1 MAQDKS
7 SFWQSIFV
15 RLLIPLIAGL
25 IFVSFWLQS
34 MVLGTVEDF
43 LEKHMHEK
51 MDWMTSNVFEI
62 CSRNLN
68 DFLLI
73 TSGAYLN
80 HAIVRARTLNEIEDY
95 FDSHHLS
102 GIIVSQEKVVLAHDL
117 PVDDHVLISKTREL
131 SSIAIIPL
139 AESEYI
145 TKNISFEPWQWDIIV
160 LQDKSYY
167 ESMLSHVRNFYRGV
181 VGVLSAGVV
190 FIMLL
195 VMVNVSRPLSLI
207 IRKIKDEKP
216 PDYNGVAE
224 FSYLSGAIDRMMK
237 SIRSKNEFISSLF
250 DALSA
255 VVVVVDKHG
264 RISMVNNYLCI
275 LSGYKREEI
284 VGRMIWDILPRRK
297 SRIIKQLF
305 QGHARGSTVNGE
317 AMSIVTKDKV
327 KIEVLWH
334 SRHIQDKESN
344 LEWIIYTGSD
354 VSKLKHIERA
364 LEKERMLIYSLFESS
379 PLAQMV
385 VDRDGKILDVNEKF
399 VQLTGYEIN
408 ELIKLDTWLAAII
421 SNRINLNELVSDWHN
436 AVAGSRVARQVQ
448 IKDKLGNLKKLEFS
462 FYLLPDGRLISFLVD
477 MTEKDL
483 QEEENRRMEREL
495 NQARKMEAMGVLA
508 GGVAHDFNNILQAI
522 SVQAQALDSR
532 TSDRDGLKKPLQR
545 IDALVSRGISII
557 KRILTFSRK
566 VAPELSVLDINELIE
581 QEIGLLRHALPKMVE
596 MRSDLKPGISNVR
609 IDKHQVELVLMNM
622 VNNARDAIKDSGEII
637 VSTTELDVEVG
648 SLEYKNVTP
657 GRYIALSI
665 ADTGEG
671 MDQAVKER
679 IFDPFYTTKEIGR
692 GTGLGLPTVFGI
704 IKSHGGHIF
713 CKSTPGKGTEFTIL
727 LPAHESASA
736 NEELSEVKNKDEV
749 TSLSGRESLLIVDDE
764 DDIREVTMEMF
775 ESYGYKVMGAA
786 SGEEAIKIFESE
798 KVDFILMDL
807 GMPGMGGEK
816 CARLILEMDSK
827 AKIIIASGYMDHPM
841 AKNPKKFG
849 LVDFIAKPFQV
860 KVVLE
865 KIRAVFD

>member
-1 MAQDKS
+1 
-7 SFWQSIFV
+7 
-15 RLLIPLIAGL
+15 
-25 IFVSFWLQS
+25 
-34 MVLGTVEDF
+34 
-43 LEKHMHEK
+43 
-51 MDWMTSNVFEI
+51 
-62 CSRNLN
+62 
-68 DFLLI
+68 
-73 TSGAYLN
+73 
-80 HAIVRARTLNEIEDY
+80 
-95 FDSHHLS
+95 
-102 GIIVSQEKVVLAHDL
+102 
-117 PVDDHVLISKTREL
+117 
-131 SSIAIIPL
+131 
-139 AESEYI
+139 
-145 TKNISFEPWQWDIIV
+145 
-160 LQDKSYY
+160 
-167 ESMLSHVRNFYRGV
+167 
-181 VGVLSAGVV
+181 
-190 FIMLL
+190 
-195 VMVNVSRPLSLI
+195 
-207 IRKIKDEKP
+207 
-216 PDYNGVAE
+216 
-224 FSYLSGAIDRMMK
+224 
-237 SIRSKNEFISSLF
+237 
-250 DALSA
+250 
-255 VVVVVDKHG
+255 
-264 RISMVNNYLCI
+264 
-275 LSGYKREEI
+275 
-284 VGRMIWDILPRRK
+284 
-297 SRIIKQLF
+297 
-305 QGHARGSTVNGE
+305 
-317 AMSIVTKDKV
+317 
-327 KIEVLWH
+327 
-334 SRHIQDKESN
+334 
-344 LEWIIYTGSD
+344 
-354 VSKLKHIERA
+354 
-364 LEKERMLIYSLFESS
+364 
-379 PLAQMV
+379 
-385 VDRDGKILDVNEKF
+385 
-399 VQLTGYEIN
+399 
-408 ELIKLDTWLAAII
+408 
-421 SNRINLNELVSDWHN
+421 
-436 AVAGSRVARQVQ
+436 
-448 IKDKLGNLKKLEFS
+448 
-462 FYLLPDGRLISFLVD
+462 
-477 MTEKDL
+477 
-483 QEEENRRMEREL
+483 
-495 NQARKMEAMGVLA
+495 
-508 GGVAHDFNNILQAI
+508 LQAI

-865 KIRAVFD
+865 KIRTVFD

>member
-1 MAQDKS
+1 MAKDKS
-7 SFWQSIFV
+7 SLWQSIFV
-15 RLLIPLIAGL
+15 RLLVPLIAGL
-25 IFVSFWLQS
+25 ILVSFWLQS

-73 TSGAYLN
+73 TSGAYIN
-80 HAIVRARTLNEIEDY
+80 HSIVRARTLSEIEDY
-95 FDSHHLS
+95 FDSHQLS
-102 GIIVSQEKVVLAHDL
+102 GIIVSQEKAILAHDL
-117 PVDDHVLISKTREL
+117 PVEKHALLSKSSEIST
-131 SSIAIIPL
+131 ITTIPM

-145 TKNISFEPWQWDIIV
+145 TSKISFEPWQWDIIV
-160 LQDKSYY
+160 LQDKNYY
-167 ESMLSHVRNFYRGV
+167 ESMLSQVRNFYWGV
-181 VGVLSAGVV
+181 VGILSAGVV

-195 VMVNVSRPLSLI
+195 VVVNVSRPLSLI
-207 IRKIKDEKP
+207 ISRIKNEEP
-216 PDYNGVAE
+216 PDYHGVSE
-224 FSYLSGAIDRMMK
+224 FTYLSGAIDRMMK

-255 VVVVVDKHG
+255 VVLVVDKHG

-284 VGRMIWDILPRRK
+284 VGRMIWEVLPRRK
-297 SRIIKQLF
+297 SKIIKQLF
-305 QGHARGSTVNGE
+305 KGHRAGATVNGE
-317 AMSIVTKDKV
+317 AMSIVTKDRS

-334 SRHIQDKESN
+334 CRHIQDKESD

-354 VSKLKHIERA
+354 VSKLKQIERS

-385 VDRDGKILDVNEKF
+385 VDKDGKVLDVNEQF
-399 VQLTGYEIN
+399 VELTGYEIK
-408 ELIKLDTWLAAII
+408 ELFELDTWLTAII
-421 SNRINLNELVSDWHN
+421 SNRTDFNGIVNDWHN
-436 AVAGSRVARQVQ
+436 AAAGSRVARQVQ
-448 IKDKLGNLKKLEFS
+448 IKDKLGNSKKVEFS
-462 FYLLPDGRLISFLVD
+462 FSLLPDGRLISFLVD
-477 MTEKDL
+477 MTEKEL

-495 NQARKMEAMGVLA
+495 HQARKMEAMGVLA

-532 TSDRDGLKKPLQR
+532 TFDKDGLKKSLQK
-545 IDALVSRGISII
+545 IDSLISRGISII

-566 VAPELSVLDINELIE
+566 VAPELSVLDVNELIK
-581 QEIGLLRHALPKMVE
+581 QEIGLLRHALPKMIE
-596 MRSDLKPGISNVR
+596 IRSNLKPGISKVR
-609 IDKHQVELVLMNM
+609 IDKHQIELVLMNM

-637 VSTTELDVEVG
+637 VSTKELDVEDG
-648 SLEYKNVTP
+648 SSEYRDVTP
-657 GRYIALSI
+657 GRYIAMSI

-671 MDQAVKER
+671 MDQKVMER

-704 IKSHGGHIF
+704 IKNHGGYIF
-713 CKSTPGKGTEFTIL
+713 CKSTPGKGAEFTML
-727 LPAHESASA
+727 LPAHESAD
-736 NEELSEVKNKDEV
+736 EELFEIENKGEEV
-749 TSLSGRESLLIVDDE
+749 SLSGKETLLIVDDE
-764 DDIREVTMEMF
+764 DDIREITMEMF
-775 ESYGYKVMGAA
+775 ESHGYIVVGAA
-786 SGEEAIKIFESE
+786 SGEEAIEIFKSK

-816 CARLILEMDSK
+816 CARKILEMDSQ

-841 AKNPKKFG
+841 AKDPEKFG